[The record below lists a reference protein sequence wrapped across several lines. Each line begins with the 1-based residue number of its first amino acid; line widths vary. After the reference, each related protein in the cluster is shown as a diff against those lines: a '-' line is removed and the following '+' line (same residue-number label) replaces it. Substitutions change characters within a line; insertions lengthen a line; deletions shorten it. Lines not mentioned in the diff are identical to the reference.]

1 MVKKIRFGLIGKNIS
16 YSFSRKYFDKKFS
29 ELKLNNYTYDN
40 FDLEEI
46 DEFPAII
53 GENIGSIQ
61 GLNVTIPYKLEVFKY
76 IDEIDDDALAIGAV
90 NTIKIL
96 DNGHLKGFNTD
107 VYGFEH
113 SLKPLLKKHVKSA
126 LILGTGGASKAV
138 TFVLNKLNIK
148 HKYVSRNPKN
158 IETFSYDELT
168 ENVMLNHHLII
179 NCTPI
184 GTHPSSDVFPKIP
197 YQYLTNKHFLYDLIY
212 NPSETLFLSKGK
224 EKGAIV
230 KNGLQMLE
238 LQADKAWEIWT
249 T

>member
-1 MVKKIRFGLIGKNIS
+1 MRFGLIGKNIS
-16 YSFSRKYFDKKFS
+16 YSFSRKYFSQKFS
-29 ELKLNNYTYDN
+29 ELKLNNYSYDN
-40 FDLEEI
+40 FDIKEI
-46 DEFPAII
+46 DEFPTII
-53 GENIGSIQ
+53 GGNTDSIQ

-76 IDEIDDDALAIGAV
+76 IDEIDDDALVIGAV

-96 DNGHLKGFNTD
+96 DNGRLKGFNTD

-113 SLKPLLKKHVKSA
+113 SLKPLLKKHVKNA

-138 TFVLNKLNIK
+138 AFVLNKLNIE
-148 HKYVSRNPKN
+148 HKNVSRNPRN

-184 GTHPSSDVFPKIP
+184 GTHPSADDSPNIP

-212 NPSETLFLSKGK
+212 NPSETIFLSRGK
-224 EKGAIV
+224 EKGAII

-238 LQADKAWEIWT
+238 LQADKSWEIWT
-249 T
+249 S

>member
-1 MVKKIRFGLIGKNIS
+1 MIKKMRFGLIGRNIS
-16 YSFSRKYFDKKFS
+16 YSFSRKYFSDKFS
-29 ELKLNNYTYDN
+29 ELKLDNYSYDN
-40 FDLEEI
+40 FDLQTI
-46 DEFPAII
+46 DEFPSVI
-53 GENIGSIQ
+53 GESIQSIQ

-76 IDEIDDDALAIGAV
+76 LDEIDEDAKIIGAV

-96 DNGHLKGFNTD
+96 ENGRLKGFNTD
-107 VYGFEH
+107 VFGFEQ

-138 TFVLNKLNIK
+138 AFVLNKLNITYK
-148 HKYVSRNPKN
+148 FVSRTPKN
-158 IETFSYDELT
+158 IQTISYDELT
-168 ENVMLNHHLII
+168 KDVILNHHLII

-184 GTHPSSDVFPKIP
+184 GTIPDTDSSPNIP
-197 YQYLTNKHFLYDLIY
+197 YQFIANKHFLYDLIY

-224 EKGAIV
+224 EKGAII

-249 T
+249 S